1 MKKHLVVLSAIFMSP
16 LLLRAEVSPVRMSVE
31 QSTVKSIEDPS
42 DKTHHTRT
50 QTRALRIQ
58 LDNNSSDSFDGL
70 VVKYWFFGRTPN
82 DSQVKVLSIGER
94 KSSLAPRGRDVVE
107 SETISKRSVD
117 EHMEPPKG
125 GKTGKPTKVPA
136 SGEKIIGYAVRLM
149 KGDKVLSEAYSE
161 PSFKAVVDSGATP
174 PAPTAAKGAPAKGAP
189 AKPAVKK

>member
-1 MKKHLVVLSAIFMSP
+1 MKKHLILLSAAILSTPF
-16 LLLRAEVSPVRMSVE
+16 LRAEVSPVRMLVQ
-31 QSTVKSIEDPS
+31 QSTVKSVEDPS

-58 LDNNSSDSFDGL
+58 LDNNSSEAFDGL

-82 DSQVKVLSIGER
+82 DSEVKVLSIGER
-94 KSSLAPRGRDVVE
+94 KSTLAPRGRDVVE

-117 EHMEPPKG
+117 EHIEPPKG

-136 SGEKIIGYAVRLM
+136 SGEKIVGYAVRLM
-149 KGDKVLSEAYSE
+149 KGDKVLSEMYSE

-174 PAPTAAKGAPAKGAP
+174 PTTAAKGAPAKPAP
-189 AKPAVKK
+189 AKPAAKK